1 MSNFK
6 EQLDNLLNLSQ
17 DICNALDEDDIAL
30 ATEFDRKRQA
40 VIEFLLSN
48 PEAKGKFDK
57 DVVNEAID
65 LNEKAINIAIKKR
78 DIVASELSDLI
89 STNKAIKHYSDNKG

>member
-6 EQLDNLLNLSQ
+6 EQLDSILNLSQ
-17 DICNALDEDDIAL
+17 GICNALDEDDIVL

-40 VIEFLLSN
+40 VIEFLLSI
-48 PEAKGKFDK
+48 PDAKSEFNK
-57 DVVNEAID
+57 DVVNKAIG
-65 LNEKAINIAIKKR
+65 LNEEAINIVIKKR
-78 DIVASELSDLI
+78 EVVASELSDLI